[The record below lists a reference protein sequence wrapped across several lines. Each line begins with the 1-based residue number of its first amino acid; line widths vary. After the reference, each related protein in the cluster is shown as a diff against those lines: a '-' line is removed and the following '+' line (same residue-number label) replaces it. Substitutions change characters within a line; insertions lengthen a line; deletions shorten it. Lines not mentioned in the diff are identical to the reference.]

1 MKIWFVRLF
10 CVGLIWVF
18 HAHSRFLLN
27 LPELEPEFVSFAR
40 IFDWLPF
47 SQNLISML
55 SIAFSLSLIVFLIKP
70 SRTASLAIAALF
82 LPLIFVKYSY
92 GKISHSSHI
101 FLVCTCLLPFFDY
114 KKPGFTQVDQLV
126 LKACQALIL
135 AAYFSAGLWKVRS
148 LWGENIMAAVNDHI
162 AYAIA
167 EGGGPPA
174 FFSNY
179 SLLLAPEFVTLGFAL
194 ALLFQ
199 LSAFTP
205 LVLPRL
211 APAWGIMAAAFHMST
226 GVYLDIYFWQ
236 MGVTAVLFLFVG
248 PAMIKNDSLA
258 RSTA

>member
-10 CVGLIWVF
+10 CLGLVWIF
-18 HAHSRFLLN
+18 HAHSRFLLS
-27 LPELEPEFVSFAR
+27 LPEHQPEFVSFAR

-47 SQNLISML
+47 SQNLISVL
-55 SIAFSLSLIVFLIKP
+55 SIIFSLCLIVFLIKP
-70 SRTASLAIAALF
+70 SKAASLAVIGFF

-101 FLVCTCLLPFFDY
+101 FLMCACLLPFFNF
-114 KKPGFTQVDQLV
+114 KKPEFTQMDQLILRV
-126 LKACQALIL
+126 CQAFVL

-148 LWGENIMAAVNDHI
+148 LWGENIMAALNDHI

-174 FFSNY
+174 FFSDHAW
-179 SLLLAPEFVTLGFAL
+179 LLAPELVTLGFAL
-194 ALLFQ
+194 VLIFQ
-199 LSAFTP
+199 LSALTP

-211 APAWGIMAAAFHMST
+211 APLWGIMAAAFHLST

-236 MGVTAVLFLFVG
+236 MSVAAILFLFVG
-248 PAMIKNDSLA
+248 PAMIKKEASA
-258 RSTA
+258 RSTI